1 MNSDADSAVSMNEFV
16 KSFTSSRYR
25 RSAPIDPASTSAEV
39 AGKGAVE
46 GSGDVVII
54 TARQYAL
61 LAIKSGLPFVAFGFV
76 DNFIMVRLC

>member
-25 RSAPIDPASTSAEV
+25 RSATIDPAATSAEV
-39 AGKGAVE
+39 AGKGTVE
-46 GSGDVVII
+46 GSGDLATI
-54 TARQYAL
+54 TARQYTL